1 MCDNLRMVWHRYV
14 AMGDSFTEGLDD
26 PDPHGD
32 GVFRGWADLT
42 ATELAH
48 STPDFQY
55 ANLAVR
61 GRLYDA
67 IATEQVEPGL
77 AMKPDLIS
85 FAAGGNDVL
94 RKNCDPPALMAKFD
108 VTIGTLCAAG
118 ADVLVFRF
126 ANVLDRLPG
135 GKLIAPRVHYLNTA
149 VREIADKH
157 GARLVNL
164 WDDEEFLNPA
174 MWSVDRLHMSPFGH
188 QRVAAH
194 VLTALGKEPPAAW
207 WTPPAIPAQ
216 RAWVVKRAQDVHWA
230 GTHLLPWIK
239 RRLTGRSSGD
249 NLTPK
254 RPTLTPIT

>member
-1 MCDNLRMVWHRYV
+1 MVWQRYV

-26 PDPHGD
+26 PDPRGD
-32 GVFRGWADLT
+32 GVFRGWADLI
-42 ATELAH
+42 AAELAR
-48 STPDFQY
+48 SVPGFQY
-55 ANLAVR
+55 ANLAIR

-67 IATEQVEPGL
+67 IAAEQIEPGL

-94 RKNCDPPALMAKFD
+94 RKNCDPPALMARFD
-108 VTIGTLCAAG
+108 EAIRTMRATG

-126 ANVLDRLPG
+126 ANLLNRMPG
-135 GKLIAPRVHYLNTA
+135 GKLIAPRVNYLNTA
-149 VREIADKH
+149 VMETADKH

-164 WDDEEFLNPA
+164 WDDDEFLNPA

-188 QRVAAH
+188 MRVAAH
-194 VLTALGKEPPAAW
+194 VLTALDRTAPPEWWQPPAY
-207 WTPPAIPAQ
+207 PAKTSWPVA
-216 RAWVVKRAQDVHWA
+216 RAHDIHWA

-249 NLTPK
+249 NLTAK
-254 RPTLTPIT
+254 RPELAPIA